1 MIQKID
7 IKNFRSHKNTELEFV
22 KGVNC
27 IIGNPDSGKTN
38 IIRAINWVLFN
49 RPLGFRMHSDF
60 VDDPTNVTIE
70 LSDGKVVSF
79 TKSKSRSVY
88 DCNGEELKAIGSDV
102 PDEVKRILQM
112 SELNIQR
119 QLDKPFLIC
128 DSSGEVAKIFNRIT
142 RLEKPDKAVSLL
154 TTDINSDNKKLKIL
168 VDQKNDLE
176 NRLEDL
182 SDVEKMEKEMKKLVL
197 EQQSLISMIDEIS
210 DLEDDIRT
218 LESYEEFLKSFV
230 SVSELEKV
238 ISSLEKV
245 MEEMGELEFAI
256 KEMEMGVE
264 LLEGNEKQVDY
275 FKKAMKVKAK
285 KYKDLL
291 STITVCPFC
300 AECKEPLEKHNLTDV
315 LKGMEL

>member
-70 LSDGKVVSF
+70 LFDGKGVSF

-182 SDVEKMEKEMKKLVL
+182 SDVVKMENEMKKLVL

-218 LESYEEFLKSFV
+218 LESYEEFLESFV
-230 SVSELEKV
+230 DVSGLEKG
-238 ISSLEKV
+238 ILSLEKV
-245 MEEMGELEFAI
+245 EGEMEKLEFVI
-256 KEMEMGVE
+256 KEMEIGIE
-264 LLEGNEKQVDY
+264 LLESSEKQVDY
-275 FKKAMKVKAK
+275 FKKAMKVGAK

-291 STITVCPFC
+291 ATVTVCPFC
-300 AECKEPLEKHNLTDV
+300 AKCKEPLAKHNLTDV